1 MSIPLQ
7 HKSHVLIQVLLC
19 TPFSLVYLGSGF
31 QCFHNV
37 LFPITLACHT
47 NLPTSCLIVIMRRSR
62 LVLSK
67 CFLLFPHHTRM
78 SSHKFAHRLLD
89 RDHASIPPCAFK
101 VFLSFFFFPSHWL
114 ACRHTSLRT
123 GCLIV
128 IMRRSRPVLSKCFF
142 LFLHHTRM
150 SSHKFATGCLIVI
163 MRRSRPVLSKCIFL
177 FPHHTRMSSHKF
189 ATGCLIVIMRRSRPL
204 LSKCFFLF
212 PHHTRMSSHKFATGC
227 LIVIMRRS
235 RPLLSECFFFPITLA
250 HSHTR

>member
-101 VFLSFFFFPSHWL
+101 VFLSFSPSH
-114 ACRHTSLRT
+114 
-123 GCLIV
+123 
-128 IMRRSRPVLSKCFF
+128 
-142 LFLHHTRM
+142 
-150 SSHKFATGCLIVI
+150 SHVVTQICHRLLDRDHASISPFAFRV
-163 MRRSRPVLSKCIFL
+163 FL
-177 FPHHTRMSSHKF
+177 FPHHTR
-189 ATGCLIVIMRRSRPL
+189 T
-204 LSKCFFLF
+204 
-212 PHHTRMSSHKFATGC
+212 
-227 LIVIMRRS
+227 
-235 RPLLSECFFFPITLA
+235 
-250 HSHTR
+250 